1 MIRCTPRGLCSW
13 VYELEGE
20 GNRAS
25 LEFHWASEQGEIVVN
40 AKPFRV
46 CKQGALSGCWT
57 LERNGEQVASAQ
69 KTSAFSR
76 AFEISGMGETLT
88 LEAASAFQRNM
99 VLERAGEVVATLD
112 PDHAFTRRA
121 SITSHGNACDFTLLC
136 FSFWLTVQMWRRATK
151 RN

>member
-1 MIRCTPRGLCSW
+1 MIRCTPRGICSW
-13 VYELEGE
+13 AYELEGE

-25 LEFHWASEQGEIVVN
+25 LEFEWASEQGEIVIN

-46 CKQGALSGCWT
+46 RKHGALSGHWT
-57 LERNGEQVASAQ
+57 LERTEEEIASAR
-69 KTSAFSR
+69 KVSAFSR
-76 AFEISGMGETLT
+76 AFEVTFAGDKLT

-99 VLERAGEVVATLD
+99 ILECNGEVIATFD

-121 SITSHGNACDFTLLC
+121 SITSRRHACDFTLLC
-136 FSFWLTVQMWRRATK
+136 FSFWLAVQMWRRATK